1 MSIITI
7 PLEIS
12 KGIDLEKGKVFDLGI
27 KLARDDRYEICISN
41 IHCTYENNTDTIYT
55 LLCNVIDQTT
65 YNPSG
70 VIMRFTQ
77 SPVNIVKNW
86 YILDSYDLEKL
97 RLTLVGKG
105 VTSIAVTLQLRKYG

>member
-12 KGIDLEKGKVFDLGI
+12 KGVDLERGKVFDLGI
-27 KLARDDRYEICISN
+27 KLMRDHRYEICVSN
-41 IHCTYENNTDTIYT
+41 INCTYESQEDKIYT
-55 LLCNVIDQTT
+55 LLCDVIDQTT

-70 VIMRFTQ
+70 IIMRF
-77 SPVNIVKNW
+77 SPSPTNIVKNW

-97 RLTLVGKG
+97 RLTLVGRG
-105 VTSIAVTLQLRKYG
+105 VASIAVTLQLKKYG